1 MAPGG
6 PRRRAAEQS
15 LLSAAAAAAYLFA
28 VYTRIRVPWTRER
41 TRAFDADECK
51 GGDFFLQLR
60 PLRTAVCER

>member
-15 LLSAAAAAAYLFA
+15 LLSAAAAAYLFA

-41 TRAFDADECK
+41 TRAF
-51 GGDFFLQLR
+51 
-60 PLRTAVCER
+60 ERRRV